1 MLYYAHVT
9 ATTAWNEEGKL
20 CASIYIDMHTHTH
33 TPTQQV
39 TVINGQSS
47 NYMSPRNVVNES

>member
-33 TPTQQV
+33 TYT
-39 TVINGQSS
+39 TGDSD
-47 NYMSPRNVVNES
+47 